1 MVALFFRWEKLGFNI
16 DEMPHPAEKPP
27 PP

>member
-1 MVALFFRWEKLGFNI
+1 MVALFFWWEKLGFNF
-16 DEMPHPAEKPP
+16 DELPHPAEKPP